1 MTSGTN
7 EAHVAAVP
15 QVDASLIRR
24 AVGAAGA
31 GTIVEYFDYALYGY
45 LATTIATVFFPPGND
60 TAALLGTFAVFG
72 VSLFVRPVG
81 GMFWGNLGD
90 KVGRQRV
97 LAMTVI
103 IMSLATVSMGL
114 IPGYDSIGLL
124 APILLFIA
132 RLVQGFSAS
141 GEYAGAT
148 AFIAEYAPD
157 RRRGLLCSIVPAT
170 TAGGLLLGATVATLL
185 QYNLSEEA
193 LTSWGWRIPFLLA
206 GPLGLAGLYI
216 RTKLED
222 TPRFRALERA
232 SEVAQSPLLTGIRE
246 NLRAIVLTFLI
257 GGVNA
262 VGFYMLLAYM
272 PTYLSEEIGFGNFEA
287 IFITTAALFVYIAI
301 VPLIGALSDR
311 LGRKP
316 LLIGASVL
324 FLVLTYPA
332 FALLSQG
339 GLAAAF
345 VAQILLGAVLSL
357 NDATFPSFFAEMFP
371 TKVRYSG
378 FALSFNVGI
387 ALFGGTAP
395 FVATLLIA
403 KTGSTFAPGFYLM
416 AFAVVALV
424 AVLLTKETAG
434 KRLRDV

>member
-1 MTSGTN
+1 MSEGK
-7 EAHVAAVP
+7 EMRAPAVP
-15 QVDASLIRR
+15 QADASMIRR

-45 LATTIATVFFPPGND
+45 LAATIATVFFPPGND
-60 TAALLGTFAVFG
+60 TAALLATFAVFG
-72 VSLFVRPVG
+72 VALFVRPVG

-90 KVGRQRV
+90 KVGRRRV
-97 LAMTVI
+97 LAITVI

-114 IPGYDSIGLL
+114 IPGYDSIGIF

-157 RRRGLLCSIVPAT
+157 RRRGLLTSIVPAT

-185 QYNLSEEA
+185 QYNLSDEA
-193 LTSWGWRIPFLLA
+193 LTSWGWRVPFLLA

-222 TPRFRALERA
+222 TPRFRALESA

-246 NLRAIVLTFLI
+246 NSRAIVLSFLI
-257 GGVNA
+257 GGLNA

-272 PTYLSEEIGFGNFEA
+272 PTYLSEEVGLGGFEA
-287 IFITTAALFVYIAI
+287 IFVTAGALVVYVAV
-301 VPLIGALSDR
+301 VPLMGALSDR

-316 LLIGASVL
+316 LLIGSSVL
-324 FLVLTYPA
+324 FVLLTYPA
-332 FALLSQG
+332 FVLLSQG
-339 GLAAAF
+339 DLLTAFLGL
-345 VAQILLGAVLSL
+345 ILLGVVLTL

-395 FVATLLIA
+395 FIATYLIA
-403 KTGSTFAPGFYLM
+403 WTGNPVAPGFYLM

-424 AVLLTKETAG
+424 TVLMTEETAG
-434 KRLRDV
+434 KPLRDV